1 MTMRVADPVRPRR
14 ATGATVVLLGAV
26 GVLVA
31 AFFQLQVVGRS
42 EFELKSRDNRLRPI
56 TIPPARGAI
65 YDRRGRVLADN
76 VPGYSLSLLP
86 SPVDSARATLERLA
100 SYLALDSADVEAHL
114 GRFGRR
120 PQSALVIA
128 DNLSFEQVAA
138 IEERRP
144 EFRHT
149 VIDTHPRRRYPSGPA
164 IGHVIGY
171 VGEIS
176 EDELESESFQDY
188 DAGRIIG
195 RQGIERQYEAS
206 LGGTP
211 GVRYVE
217 VNARNMIVSEF
228 GGKSTVEAVTGTDMI
243 LGLDLTLQEYA
254 DSIFPE
260 GMRGGLVALDPVNG
274 EVLALYSYPT
284 FDPNLFIGGISTDN
298 WTRLRDD
305 PDRPLLNRVTTALYP
320 AGSTWKLVMATL
332 AMRDGSL
339 GIGSVMPTSCNG
351 ALQYGR
357 RAFRC
362 WKPNGHHV
370 LDLSGAIKESC
381 NVFFYQVGLRL
392 GLDPLLEGVNSLG
405 FNSATGID
413 LPTETSSRFPV
424 TRAWY
429 DERFGPR
436 GWTESV
442 ILNLSIGQGETE
454 QTLLRMAQFY
464 SALALGESPVIPH
477 LIRNEALDQRR
488 ESWTLNLPEERRLE
502 LLGALKRVVNE
513 PGGTAYGSRLQNW
526 TAAGKTG
533 TAQNPHGDPHS
544 WFVGFAPAEAP
555 RIVIAVIVEQG
566 HPDNQRSLAVPMAN
580 QIMNRFLELEGVEPN
595 PPLPI
600 PRRVVIPLD
609 TADE

>member
-1 MTMRVADPVRPRR
+1 MREADSVRPRR
-14 ATGATVVLLGAV
+14 AAGATVVLFAAIGI
-26 GVLVA
+26 LVA
-31 AFFQLQVVGRS
+31 SFYQLQVVGRS
-42 EFELKSRDNRLRPI
+42 DFELRSRDNRLRPI

-76 VPGYSLSLLP
+76 VPGYSISLLP

-100 SYLALDSADVEAHL
+100 SYLALDSADIEAHL
-114 GRFGRR
+114 SRLRRR
-120 PQSALVIA
+120 PQSALVID
-128 DNLSFEQVAA
+128 DNLSFDQVAA

-144 EFRHT
+144 DFRHT
-149 VIDTHPRRRYPSGPA
+149 VIETHPRRRYPSGPA

-176 EDELESESFQDY
+176 EAELESESFQDY

-228 GGKSTVEAVTGTDMI
+228 GPQSTVEAITGSDLV

-254 DSIFPE
+254 DSIFPQ
-260 GMRGGLVALDPVNG
+260 GMRGGLVAIEPGTG
-274 EVLALYSYPT
+274 EVLALYSRPT
-284 FDPNLFIGGISTDN
+284 FDPNLFIGGISTDD

-320 AGSTWKLVMATL
+320 AGSTWKLILATL
-332 AMRDGSL
+332 GMRSGVLS
-339 GIGSVMPTSCNG
+339 IGSRMPTSCDG
-351 ALQYGR
+351 TLQYGR

-362 WKPNGHHV
+362 WKATGHHV

-392 GLDPLLEGVNSLG
+392 GLDPLLAGVNSLG
-405 FNSATGID
+405 FNSPTGID
-413 LPTETSSRFPV
+413 LPTETSPRFPAS
-424 TRAWY
+424 REWY

-464 SALALGESPVIPH
+464 SALVTGDSPVVPH
-477 LIRNEALDQRR
+477 LMRNEALEQKR
-488 ESWTLNLPEERRLE
+488 ESWTLDLPEERRLE
-502 LLGALKRVVNE
+502 LLNALKRVVNE
-513 PGGTAYGSRLQNW
+513 PGGTAYGSRLRDW
-526 TAAGKTG
+526 TSAGKTG
-533 TAQNPHGDPHS
+533 TAQNPHGAPHS
-544 WFVGFAPAEAP
+544 WFVGFAPFEAP
-555 RIVIAVIVEQG
+555 RIVVAAIVEQG
-566 HPDNQRSLAVPMAN
+566 HPDNQSSLAVPLAN
-580 QIMNRFLELEGVEPN
+580 RIMNRFLELEGVEPN

-600 PRRVVIPLD
+600 PRPVILPLD
-609 TADE
+609 TVDE